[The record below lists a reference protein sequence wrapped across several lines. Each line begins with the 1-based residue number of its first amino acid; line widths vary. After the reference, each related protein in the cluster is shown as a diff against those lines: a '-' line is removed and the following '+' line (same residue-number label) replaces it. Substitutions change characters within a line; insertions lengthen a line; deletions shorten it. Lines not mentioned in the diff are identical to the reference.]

1 MQKIVHINY
10 GIKQFL
16 VLRELLTS
24 SKCSGYTMYTSTD
37 VVDFEDV
44 ARRRRD
50 AIEWDAIVLVSSG

>member
-1 MQKIVHINY
+1 
-10 GIKQFL
+10 
-16 VLRELLTS
+16 
-24 SKCSGYTMYTSTD
+24 MYTSTD